1 MDAEQAKAKL
11 LAVEKELGHA
21 IRVFT
26 NAASSAKP
34 DEVSPSSTEEPD
46 EFYEFTPDDY
56 YRIMS
61 DRIGA
66 QSQIL
71 KTRKMREADAAALKA
86 KITKAVIRVH
96 FPDNYILEAKFQP
109 TETLQSLMDLLKK
122 AVAHPDLPFYIYTTP
137 PKEHVKDTSK
147 DFYTA
152 GFAPGAIVYF
162 SYDLPKDV
170 LLVPSVST
178 RSFLNVY
185 TRRGDEERSRGKP
198 TNISQRGPR
207 GLPWVTITSK
217 RVVTF
222 ALEKGDAKKVRGI
235 GSHAC
240 CELPEVPLKAMR
252 KLCGGEI
259 LILGM
264 WRDFKACPR
273 SFHGPQEV
281 VAIAGCCVKVSRA
294 CDIFADLKQKCPSSQ
309 AKLSLILE
317 DSWKVAAII
326 TSGGTCAKAA
336 FCLDNMFDS
345 CDLDSDNSKGPYLR
359 DDIISLN
366 GLDLTTEQADPVHPE
381 EPKVVQIPSPVLD
394 SRPPAKKPTKPKWL
408 KL

>member
-162 SYDLPKDV
+162 SYDLPKD
-170 LLVPSVST
+170 
-178 RSFLNVY
+178 
-185 TRRGDEERSRGKP
+185 
-198 TNISQRGPR
+198 
-207 GLPWVTITSK
+207 
-217 RVVTF
+217 
-222 ALEKGDAKKVRGI
+222 
-235 GSHAC
+235 
-240 CELPEVPLKAMR
+240 
-252 KLCGGEI
+252 
-259 LILGM
+259 
-264 WRDFKACPR
+264 
-273 SFHGPQEV
+273 
-281 VAIAGCCVKVSRA
+281 
-294 CDIFADLKQKCPSSQ
+294 
-309 AKLSLILE
+309 
-317 DSWKVAAII
+317 
-326 TSGGTCAKAA
+326 
-336 FCLDNMFDS
+336 
-345 CDLDSDNSKGPYLR
+345 LDSDNSKGPYLR